1 MDLNVR
7 IECKKSWKFRFLRVN
22 NLSKNFFE
30 NLIESSLKSANH
42 LRSNFIIVYGL
53 EVDEEPKVFRCCPE
67 LIKTENPEI
76 NFDVLSHN
84 FCNHRRS
91 MTNEKYHSVS
101 FIILDRIDYLS
112 RRTYRPLIEDQYKQ
126 LRPVFLD
133 FLADFE
139 LTSNSHKLVTKAL
152 NSNCTSILDN
162 NFMFVLGKLKLEP
175 FFLGWFHFRWFNMS
189 GV

>member
-1 MDLNVR
+1 MTLK
-7 IECKKSWKFRFLRVN
+7 IEKNSKILIFLI
-22 NLSKNFFE
+22 SQ
-30 NLIESSLKSANH
+30 ESSLKSANH
-42 LRSNFIIVYGL
+42 AHSSFILVHGL

-67 LIKTENPEI
+67 LIKTEVPEI
-76 NFDVLSHN
+76 NFDVLPHN

-133 FLADFE
+133 FKQ
-139 LTSNSHKLVTKAL
+139 TSSHRTHTNSRQK
-152 NSNCTSILDN
+152 
-162 NFMFVLGKLKLEP
+162 P
-175 FFLGWFHFRWFNMS
+175 
-189 GV
+189 